1 MPHSTT
7 CRSCGLPWQWSDR
20 VRAFVL
26 KAGATLLTLGATLA
40 SALYVTSHLKNPDAP
55 LQPIV
60 LSSVSS
66 GNLTLTPGVQQAN
79 VAPIT
84 STYAS

>member
-1 MPHSTT
+1 
-7 CRSCGLPWQWSDR
+7 
-20 VRAFVL
+20 VRAFIL

-60 LSSVSS
+60 LSSLST
-66 GNLTLTPGVQQAN
+66 GNVNLTPGVQQAK